1 MYRKPRYIATC
12 VYAVQFV
19 LLGNMAGNAISCVA
33 HFLRATNPARYSI
46 NIQLQPEAALPAPP
60 PDGLTKGLA
69 IGVITVNCLIH
80 FYWPRFGGKY
90 LMTAFAVLKILLL
103 VLVIIGGIA
112 AGAGKGYN
120 NPEKKNFYGEAWKR
134 DDAGHMP
141 GGWAAALLA
150 VSSTT
155 RGFCER
161 IRSR

>member
-19 LLGNMAGNAISCVA
+19 LLGNMAGNAISCAA

-46 NIQLQPEAALPAPP
+46 NIQAHPDAPLPAPP
-60 PDGLTKGLA
+60 DGLLKGLA

-112 AGAGKGYN
+112 AGAGKGRD
-120 NPEKKNFYGEAWKR
+120 NPEKKNFSGDGAWKR
-134 DDAGHMP
+134 DGAGHTP

-150 VSSTT
+150 VSPTT
-155 RGFCER
+155 RSFCER